1 MLLYNLWSGEQ
12 PFMAKGRTLKT
23 KKFAAA
29 DGVDEILRQWARE
42 RPDLDT
48 SSMAIIG
55 RISRIERKVNPRLSS
70 VFRKFGLERWS
81 FDVLATLRRSG
92 YPYELTPTQLF
103 SSLMLTSGAITHRSD
118 QLVKAGLVQRK
129 PDPDDRRGIRVKLT
143 DSGLAKINEAVTA
156 HVENECRMLRHLSRQ
171 ERSLLISLLRRILSG
186 LERSGEGPTR
196 QRHRKQD
203 EKLR

>member
-1 MLLYNLWSGEQ
+1 
-12 PFMAKGRTLKT
+12 MAKRNSLKRTNP
-23 KKFAAA
+23 AVS

-48 SSMAIIG
+48 SSMAIFG
-55 RISRIERKVNPRLSS
+55 RISRIERKVDPLLSL

-118 QLVKAGLVQRK
+118 ELVKAGLVERR
-129 PDPDDRRGIRVKLT
+129 PDPDDRRGVRVKLT
-143 DSGLAKINEAVTA
+143 NLGLAKINEAVTA
-156 HVENECRMLRHLSRQ
+156 HVENEHRLLRHLSRHK
-171 ERSLLISLLRRILSG
+171 RSLLISLLRRLLSG
-186 LERSGEGPTR
+186 LEHSGEGAWR
-196 QRHRKQD
+196 QR
-203 EKLR
+203 LR

>member
-1 MLLYNLWSGEQ
+1 
-12 PFMAKGRTLKT
+12 MAKGNTLKI
-23 KKFAAA
+23 KKFAS

-48 SSMAIIG
+48 SSMAIVG
-55 RISRIERKVNPRLSS
+55 RISRIERKVDPLLSS

-118 QLVKAGLVQRK
+118 ELVKAGLVQRK
-129 PDPDDRRGIRVKLT
+129 PDPNDRRGVRVRLT
-143 DSGLAKINEAVTA
+143 DLGLAKINEAVTA
-156 HVENECRMLRHLSRQ
+156 HVENERRMLRHLSKQ
-171 ERSLLISLLRRILSG
+171 ERSVLISLLRRFLLG
-186 LERSGEGPTR
+186 LEHSGEEPPR
-196 QRHRKQD
+196 KKHRKQD
-203 EKLR
+203 EKPR

>member
-1 MLLYNLWSGEQ
+1 
-12 PFMAKGRTLKT
+12 MAKRRTPKT
-23 KKFAAA
+23 KKFAVA

-48 SSMAIIG
+48 SPMAIVG
-55 RISRIERKVNPRLSS
+55 RISRIERKIDPLLSS

-118 QLVKAGLVQRK
+118 ELVKAGLVQRK
-129 PDPDDRRGIRVKLT
+129 PDPNDRRGVRVRLA
-143 DSGLAKINEAVTA
+143 DRGLAKINEAVTA
-156 HVENECRMLRHLSRQ
+156 HVENERRMLRHLSRQ
-171 ERSLLISLLRRILSG
+171 ERSLLIALLRRFLLG
-186 LERSGEGPTR
+186 LEGPGEEPSR

-203 EKLR
+203 EKPGRR

>member
-1 MLLYNLWSGEQ
+1 
-12 PFMAKGRTLKT
+12 MAEGKTLKT

-29 DGVDEILRQWARE
+29 DGVDEIIRQWARE

-55 RISRIERKVNPRLSS
+55 RISRIERKVNPLLSS

-129 PDPDDRRGIRVKLT
+129 PDPDDRRGVRVKLT
-143 DSGLAKINEAVTA
+143 ALGLAKINKAVNA
-156 HVENECRMLRHLSRQ
+156 HVENERRMLRHLSRR
-171 ERSLLISLLRRILSG
+171 ERSLLISLLRRVLLG
-186 LERSGEGPTR
+186 LEGSVEGSR
-196 QRHRKQD
+196 QRHRKQN
-203 EKLR
+203 EKPR